1 MGLLPFTTSML
12 QFSILLWIVTHLW
25 MKSNFLY
32 YGYKNLGKLTT
43 ATGAS
48 EIKFDSHLNW
58 PDYYIQRLLSV
69 ILDLTRWCNHRVC
82 WVFLSSR
89 RRRVYVVVQ
98 ERWQQLNFFLCGAT
112 AADNSLQKCE
122 VQFLETETISDNVL
136 LFNNTRDLG
145 SNVRNAQYLCAESYY
160 PLRVVLS
167 SVLHNTL
174 WIFRSS

>member
-1 MGLLPFTTSML
+1 ML
-12 QFSILLWIVTHLW
+12 SFPEFQKTKSIRCRSGT
-25 MKSNFLY
+25 
-32 YGYKNLGKLTT
+32 LTT
-43 ATGAS
+43 I
-48 EIKFDSHLNW
+48 E
-58 PDYYIQRLLSV
+58 
-69 ILDLTRWCNHRVC
+69 
-82 WVFLSSR
+82 
-89 RRRVYVVVQ
+89 
-98 ERWQQLNFFLCGAT
+98 FFLCGAT